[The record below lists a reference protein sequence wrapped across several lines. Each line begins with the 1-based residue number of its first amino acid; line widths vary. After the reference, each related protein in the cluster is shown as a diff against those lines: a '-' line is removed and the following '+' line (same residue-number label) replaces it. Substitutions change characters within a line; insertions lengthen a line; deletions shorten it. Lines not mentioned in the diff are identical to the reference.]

1 MAQVEPATG
10 AGGSTGCAIVG
21 TGLGA
26 GNDEINCSAI
36 SVLIAESSVP

>member
-26 GNDEINCSAI
+26 GNDEINCSVI